1 MPKKRGELEDWRP
14 QGDYLKEDAS
24 GRHILLRG
32 KYQGAYLDTVPKGY
46 VGRFLLQTCRDDMTP
61 QEVALCEKHAGDSA
75 IPKIKRRVKFME
87 TSKVHVEVT
96 AGKGIA
102 EAFDKAAEV
111 GCAQIALTIP
121 VPKSHQKPTAVNK
134 LRTRGTALELL
145 ESCLLADDAPLTQQ
159 TFSAAVLE
167 HLYERLEETY
177 KAKCSFG
184 TRETLMIL
192 KTMEE
197 SEPAQLAK
205 KVEGAIGIVLTD
217 TSFPHE
223 EHFAPV
229 TKVSLEER
237 VTSVTKTWKHH
248 LLDLIEKNAD
258 DVEKAIEGS
267 MNQGLEDHKGG
278 PIFFALFPELSSIL
292 LTCDAD
298 TPVLTTKGYVSLCA
312 WRLEA
317 S

>member
-121 VPKSHQKPTAVNK
+121 VPKSHQKQTALDR
-134 LRTRGTALELL
+134 LRTRATPLELIK
-145 ESCLLADDAPLTQQ
+145 SCFIAEDATLAQQ
-159 TFSAAVLE
+159 TFQGAVLE
-167 HLYERLEETY
+167 YLYERLEEKY
-177 KAKCSFG
+177 KAKCRFKDRSD
-184 TRETLMIL
+184 LLIL

-197 SEPAQLAK
+197 REPARLAQK
-205 KVEGAIGIVLTD
+205 FDDAVGICLDDTPPHDEG
-217 TSFPHE
+217 
-223 EHFAPV
+223 FAPV
-229 TKVSLEER
+229 TKVTLEQRKTGMVKDWQESLL
-237 VTSVTKTWKHH
+237 SVIHEIGT
-248 LLDLIEKNAD
+248 
-258 DVEKAIEGS
+258 DVEKAIEEPVGEAVNARKKS
-267 MNQGLEDHKGG
+267 QL
-278 PIFFALFPELSSIL
+278 FFGIIPALSSIIVTYL
-292 LTCDAD
+292 
-298 TPVLTTKGYVSLCA
+298 PEKGTLNTRGHISLYA
-312 WRLEA
+312 WISEA